1 MKVFI
6 VDDEDSLRKIL
17 KIILCREGYEVSEFD
32 SPINALEALKKNVPE
47 VIISDFKMPQ
57 MNGDEFIDEA
67 KKLYPEIFFV
77 IMTAFATV
85 KGAVSMMKKGAYD
98 YLMKPFSEDEVLS
111 VLKHIKQIQELKNEN
126 KRLKSELNIKY
137 SVCNMIGKSDEMNRL
152 YNLIEKVSRIKSTVL
167 ITGESGSGKELV
179 ARGIHHISDR
189 KNKHFLAVNCAAI
202 SGEIL
207 ESELF
212 GYKKGA
218 FTGAISNKKG
228 YFESTD
234 GGTLFLDEI
243 GEMDFNL
250 QSKLLRV
257 LETGEL
263 LRVGDSIPIKV
274 DVRVIAATNK
284 ILLDEIDKGSFRKDL
299 YYRLEVVKLLLPPL
313 RERAGDIVML
323 ADHFLNLHGR
333 TSECMDA
340 KFVEGLMNYSWPGN
354 IRELKNVIE
363 SVCIFAEADK
373 LEFNDLPEKIKKVIV
388 SDSPQPFAES
398 DRVVNYDVSF
408 KEFKKNIV
416 DTAEI
421 NYLNAVLNR
430 SGGNVSK
437 AAEMASVE
445 RRNFQ
450 KLLKKHDI
458 K

>member
-1 MKVFI
+1 
-6 VDDEDSLRKIL
+6 
-17 KIILCREGYEVSEFD
+17 
-32 SPINALEALKKNVPE
+32 
-47 VIISDFKMPQ
+47 
-57 MNGDEFIDEA
+57 
-67 KKLYPEIFFV
+67 
-77 IMTAFATV
+77 
-85 KGAVSMMKKGAYD
+85 
-98 YLMKPFSEDEVLS
+98 
-111 VLKHIKQIQELKNEN
+111 
-126 KRLKSELNIKY
+126 
-137 SVCNMIGKSDEMNRL
+137 MIGKSDEMNRL